1 MATVIALSHFTGAVL
16 SVCMCRPGNQETLE
30 EWMELM
36 QKEYPNLTEARVVY
50 DIKEIDSDT
59 SVKRL
64 SSTRTELL
72 EDSVE

>member
-1 MATVIALSHFTGAVL
+1 
-16 SVCMCRPGNQETLE
+16 MCRPGNQETLE

-36 QKEYPNLTEARVVY
+36 QREYPNLNEARVVY

-72 EDSVE
+72 EDSVD